1 MTTLPPH
8 VKICHLLREENGVTT
23 LANKRVKLSPQHNKK
38 KMGLDV
44 GKSQKW
50 PCQHLGLFKFEF
62 CTEKKLVQENT
73 DDDILTKR
81 YFPGAYHIQKREENG
96 YTGLIVVK
104 SQ

>member
-1 MTTLPPH
+1 
-8 VKICHLLREENGVTT
+8 
-23 LANKRVKLSPQHNKK
+23 
-38 KMGLDV
+38 MGLDV

-104 SQ
+104 ANSGQWAGEREIARRLGPGHSSK